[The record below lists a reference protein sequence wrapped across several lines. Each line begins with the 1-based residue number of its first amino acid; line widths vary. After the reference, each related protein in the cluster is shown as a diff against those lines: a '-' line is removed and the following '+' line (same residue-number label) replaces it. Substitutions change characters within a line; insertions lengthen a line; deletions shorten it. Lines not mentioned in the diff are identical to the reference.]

1 MKTSSTKT
9 APKCNDAIDEL
20 VKKDIVNQETAEK
33 AFKKIA
39 ITGVEVEYRVRRPG
53 QEQYSNVEREG
64 WLSDFEEVLA
74 QTIAQTI
81 LSRRAMGTAF
91 PITVKGELLPP

>member
-1 MKTSSTKT
+1 MKPSSTKT

-20 VKKDIVNQETAEK
+20 VKKDIVNQEKAEK

-39 ITGVEVEYRVRRPG
+39 ITGVEVEYRVGRPG

-64 WLSDFEEVLA
+64 GISDFEEVLA
-74 QTIAQTI
+74 KTIAEII

>member
-1 MKTSSTKT
+1 MKTSSTQT
-9 APKCNDAIDEL
+9 APQCNDALDEL
-20 VKKDIVNQETAEK
+20 VTKDIVNQEKAEK
-33 AFKKIA
+33 AFKTIA

-53 QEQYSNVEREG
+53 QKEYSNVEKEG
-64 WLSDFEEVLA
+64 GISDFEEAVA
-74 QTIAQTI
+74 KTIAQLV

>member
-1 MKTSSTKT
+1 MKKSSTKT

-33 AFKKIA
+33 AFKNIA
-39 ITGVEVEYRVRRPG
+39 ITGVEVEYRVRHPG
-53 QEQYSNVEREG
+53 QEQHSNVEREG
-64 WLSDFEEVLA
+64 WLSNFEEVLGQA
-74 QTIAQTI
+74 IAQTI
-81 LSRRAMGTAF
+81 LSRRAMGRAF

>member
-1 MKTSSTKT
+1 MKKSSTKT

-33 AFKKIA
+33 AFKNIA
-39 ITGVEVEYRVRRPG
+39 ITGVEVEYRVRGPG
-53 QEQYSNVEREG
+53 QEQHSNVEREG

>member
-1 MKTSSTKT
+1 MKKSSTKT

-33 AFKKIA
+33 AFKNIA

-53 QEQYSNVEREG
+53 QEEHSNVEREG

>member
-1 MKTSSTKT
+1 MKPSSTKT

-20 VKKDIVNQETAEK
+20 VKKDIVNQEKAEK
-33 AFKKIA
+33 AFKKLA

-53 QEQYSNVEREG
+53 QEEYSNVEKEG
-64 WLSDFEEVLA
+64 GISDFEEVLA
-74 QTIAQTI
+74 KTIAELI
-81 LSRRAMGTAF
+81 LARRAMGTAF

>member
-1 MKTSSTKT
+1 MKPSS
-9 APKCNDAIDEL
+9 DAIDDL
-20 VKKDIVNQETAEK
+20 VKKDFVNQEKAQK

-53 QEQYSNVEREG
+53 QEEYSNVEKEG
-64 WLSDFEEVLA
+64 GISDFEEALA
-74 QTIAQTI
+74 QTIAQLI

>member
-1 MKTSSTKT
+1 MKPSSTKT

-20 VKKDIVNQETAEK
+20 VKHDIVNQETAEK

-53 QEQYSNVEREG
+53 QEEYSNVEKEG
-64 WLSDFEEVLA
+64 GIFDFEEALA
-74 QTIAQTI
+74 KTIAQLI
-81 LSRRAMGTAF
+81 LSRRATGTAF

>member
-1 MKTSSTKT
+1 MKKSSTKT

-39 ITGVEVEYRVRRPG
+39 MTGVEVEYRVRRPG
-53 QEQYSNVEREG
+53 QEEHSNVEREG

>member
-1 MKTSSTKT
+1 MKRSSTKT
-9 APKCNDAIDEL
+9 APKCNDANDEL
-20 VKKDIVNQETAEK
+20 LKRDLVNQETAEK

-53 QEQYSNVEREG
+53 REQHCTVEKEG
-64 WLSDFEEVLA
+64 WISDFEEVLA
-74 QTIAQTI
+74 KTIPQII